1 MTPTNSYL
9 KLFDACP
16 IKAGDVV
23 KLLRT
28 WKIDEFGCYCELV
41 SPSVVGRTFDVVE
54 KRGNEQGY
62 YILRDQTNNRSCFI
76 WAPFFALELVSS
88 SSRPEVTSLDYLVF
102 HRKSK
107 LKVGD
112 RVMVMRKAKYQE
124 LGWDAD
130 WVPVMDELVGK
141 IGKITADF
149 AVNGWEVSIDNMT
162 DDTFLFPTF
171 VLQKIDP
178 SEKQPEIPAQVDTK
192 GLTKKEVGKLY
203 YQMYRKG
210 KPAANVRTRVHNPDN
225 VTLSPDAVKAGYRLL
240 FEDEVKKER
249 VYGSIKIERLEFESG
264 VWYGNC
270 HGNSLT
276 GTYRTKLSIGEL
288 AKLK

>member
-1 MTPTNSYL
+1 MKPTNSYL

-76 WAPFFALELVSS
+76 WAPFFVLELVSS
-88 SSRPEVTSLDYLVF
+88 SSRPSCDYLAF
-102 HRKSK
+102 HQDSQ

-112 RVMVMRKAKYQE
+112 RVMVMRKAKDQE
-124 LGWDAD
+124 LGWGVD
-130 WVPVMDELVGK
+130 WVPVMDKLVGK

-171 VLQKIDP
+171 VLQKVADKQPSLQDYQITICFDKKKKYFVASVP
-178 SEKQPEIPAQVDTK
+178 DIPSCMADGKDYVTALKKLDETFLVLQKTYAEEKMAFPSPTSSEKA
-192 GLTKKEVGKLY
+192 
-203 YQMYRKG
+203 
-210 KPAANVRTRVHNPDN
+210 RT
-225 VTLSPDAVKAGYRLL
+225 LCRL
-240 FEDEVKKER
+240 KR
-249 VYGSIKIERLEFESG
+249 
-264 VWYGNC
+264 
-270 HGNSLT
+270 
-276 GTYRTKLSIGEL
+276 
-288 AKLK
+288 